1 MITTKTKSLALLALL
16 TITAAT
22 LAVAAPAA
30 ATVVTSDTVEITD
43 NETQDILVDVELDE
57 DPAANN
63 ATVSIYDD
71 TGTEVMN
78 RSLNG
83 TVDSWVTESFNITAD
98 GNYTVN
104 VTADSATAIGNT
116 EVVVETTN
124 TAVAGLDSH
133 QQWYAVGGAGLAVF
147 LGLALWREYDG
158 Y

>member
-1 MITTKTKSLALLALL
+1 MKLKTKSLALLALL

-30 ATVVTSDTVEITD
+30 ATIVTSDTVEITD
-43 NETQDILVDVELDE
+43 NETQDILVDVELTE
-57 DPAANN
+57 DPTANN
-63 ATVSIYDD
+63 ATVWVYDD

-78 RSLNG
+78 QTLNDS
-83 TVDSWVTESFNITAD
+83 VDTWVTERFNVSTD

-116 EVVVETTN
+116 EVGVETTS
-124 TAVAGLDSH
+124 TALAGLGSQ
-133 QQWYAVGGAGLAVF
+133 QQWYALLIGALVAVISLA
-147 LGLALWREYDG
+147 AWREYDG